1 MQELLEEIPKDDIKS
16 TSNGNAFQP
25 TESNNRK
32 PRLTQNQQRNDF
44 DGIMLETFKAPL
56 TKQPLQGVNKKK
68 YPPDRYM

>member
-1 MQELLEEIPKDDIKS
+1 MQELLEEIPKEYIKP

-25 TESNNRK
+25 TETNNRI

-56 TKQPLQGVNKKK
+56 IKQPLQGMNKKI
-68 YPPDRYM
+68 PT